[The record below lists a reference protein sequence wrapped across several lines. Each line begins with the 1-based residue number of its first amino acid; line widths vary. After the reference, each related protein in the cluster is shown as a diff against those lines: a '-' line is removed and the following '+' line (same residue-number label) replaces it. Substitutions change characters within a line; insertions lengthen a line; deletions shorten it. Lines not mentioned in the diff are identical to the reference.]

1 MANAKQHWIQNA
13 IKHHGA
19 LHKTLGVPIGQKI
32 PADKLH
38 AAAAQ
43 PGITGQRARLAITL
57 KHLG

>member
-1 MANAKQHWIQNA
+1 MATAKQHWIQGA

-19 LHKTLGVPIGQKI
+19 LHKTLGVPLGQKI
-32 PADKLH
+32 PAGKLH
-38 AAAAQ
+38 AAAAR